1 MIQESA
7 SRDTLIAAI
16 LRFLP
21 VEDLLTQQD
30 IRAAL
35 EREIDAAGPDA
46 VVALKARLA
55 ADDGWAYYPPDPL
68 ARRIHHLL
76 ADRFLAAAP
85 VVLGAEHVEVVAG
98 EPVVLFSNHL
108 SYADANVID
117 ILLERSGGAT
127 LARRLTAVAGP
138 KVFSD
143 SQRRFS
149 SLCFGTVKVPQSA
162 EVSSEEAVLNAR
174 DVARAARRSIEVA
187 RERLTLGD
195 ALVLFGE
202 GTRSRTGEM
211 QPMLAGVARYLAVP
225 GTWVLPVGLTGPDK
239 LFPVG
244 DATLHPAPVVM
255 HLGRPCPADAL
266 VRAAAGNRR
275 VVMDAIGL
283 AVADLVP
290 VAYRGFYGDPGR
302 FPAAVDALR
311 NSRA

>member
-16 LRFLP
+16 LQFLS
-21 VEDLLTQQD
+21 VEDLLTQRD

-35 EREIDAAGPDA
+35 EQEIDAAGPDA
-46 VVALKARLA
+46 LVALKACLA
-55 ADDGWAYYPPDPL
+55 ADNGWAYYPPDPL

-76 ADRFLAAAP
+76 ADRFLAADSM
-85 VVLGAEHVEVVAG
+85 VLGIEHLRQVG
-98 EPVVLFSNHL
+98 GDPVVLFSNHL
-108 SYADANVID
+108 SYADANVMD
-117 ILLERSGGAT
+117 VLLERFGGAP
-127 LARRLTAVAGP
+127 LAKRLTAIAGP

-162 EVSSEEAVLNAR
+162 GVSSEEAVLNPR

-187 RERLTLGD
+187 RDRLGRGD

-211 QPMLAGVARYLAVP
+211 QPMLTGVGRYLGVP
-225 GTWVLPVGLTGPDK
+225 GTWILPVGLTGPDH
-239 LFPVG
+239 LFPIG
-244 DATLHPAPVVM
+244 DATLHPARVVM
-255 HLGRPCPADAL
+255 HLGRPIPADAL
-266 VRAAAGNRR
+266 MRRAAGNRH

-283 AVADLVP
+283 AVAELVP
-290 VAYRGFYGDPGR
+290 VAYRGAYRDAER
-302 FPAAVDALR
+302 FPASRDVLRDA
-311 NSRA
+311 RA